1 MSLCVKEGDDECD
14 DDSPKQWFGFLFLI
28 GNHHSNDDDDVDED
42 DASIAF
48 GTLAHFRNR
57 SLRTAVVRIRT
68 VRSVPTG
75 LYCTVYIQEKLYV
88 GRATQTFSHT
98 MQ

>member
-68 VRSVPTG
+68 R
-75 LYCTVYIQEKLYV
+75 YCT
-88 GRATQTFSHT
+88 
-98 MQ
+98 